1 MASWI
6 AGSGVEV
13 VQLSSAAAARRLL
26 SSSEANL
33 IVCEGSIEGREHSEV
48 QQVRTAAGSRI
59 PILALLSSCRIED
72 FARTYADGASAILTR
87 PVSQYQLS
95 EAVKR
100 LSSRPHVPRENQSS
114 DPLLGL

>member
-1 MASWI
+1 MAAWI
-6 AGSGVEV
+6 ATPDVKV

-26 SSSEANL
+26 SSSEVNL
-33 IVCEGSIEGREHSEV
+33 VVCEGSIEGRGHSEV
-48 QQVRTAAGSRI
+48 QQVRAAGGGRL
-59 PILALLSSCRIED
+59 PILALLGSCRIED

-87 PVSQYQLS
+87 PFSQYQLA

-100 LSSRPHVPRENQSS
+100 LASGSHVPRENQSS